1 MHRLLFRPTLFA
13 LVLSAAA
20 CGDAAKNA
28 VAPNAAR
35 PSFTM
40 YNPEAP
46 VPVPV
51 SAVRSGGNVTI
62 TFMDDAVDETMVS
75 AYFSGGADFAVT
87 QNIVGTRTTGQRSAV
102 VAVPSGYLNVQ
113 LRYLWNPTPE
123 IQDSQT
129 WGPFST
135 KIAVT
140 DGGTVTGT
148 TSKGKGNRK

>member
-13 LVLSAAA
+13 LALSAAA
-20 CGDAAKNA
+20 CGDAATNA
-28 VAPNAAR
+28 IAPSAAR
-35 PSFTM
+35 PSFGM
-40 YNPEAP
+40 FNAEAP

-51 SAVRSGGNVTI
+51 SAVRSGDNVTI

-102 VAVPSGYLNVQ
+102 VAVPAGYLNVQ

-135 KIAVT
+135 KIAIT
-140 DGGTVTGT
+140 DGGTGTGT